1 MSPPGSVDKR
11 AFMPTSQATACA
23 HPNIALIKYW
33 GDRDNDLRLPANG
46 SISMNL
52 AGLETITTV
61 RFGAEMPE
69 DQLTLNGEP
78 QTAAQST
85 RVSRHLDH
93 IRRLASTSARAQ
105 VVSKNNFPMGTGIAS
120 SASAFAALTVAA
132 CAALDLH
139 PDEAGL
145 SALARLGSGSACR
158 SIPGGYVEWRPGA
171 DHQTSYAESIAPA
184 DHWQLVDLVAVVS
197 QEHKAVGSTSGHRLA
212 GTSPLQA
219 ARIADTPRRLDL
231 CRVAIR
237 QRDFEALADVIEQDA
252 LMMHAVMLTSSPT
265 LIYWLPATLRIIRA
279 IRDWRA
285 AGTPVAFTIDAG
297 PNVHVITTAANR
309 DRLNGLLGELEG
321 VQAVLQAGVGGA
333 AQVLDEH
340 LSQ

>member
-1 MSPPGSVDKR
+1 
-11 AFMPTSQATACA
+11 MPARQATARA

-61 RFGAEMPE
+61 RFGTEMPE
-69 DQLTLNGEP
+69 DRLTLNGEP
-78 QTAAQST
+78 QTAAQSA

-93 IRRLASTSARAQ
+93 IRRLASTSLKAQ
-105 VVSKNNFPMGTGIAS
+105 VVSQNNFPMGAGIAS

-132 CAALDLH
+132 CTALDLH
-139 PDEAGL
+139 PDEASL

-158 SIPGGYVEWRPGA
+158 SIPGDYVEWHPGA
-171 DHQTSYAESIAPA
+171 DHETSYAESIAPA
-184 DHWQLVDLVAVVS
+184 DHWELVDLVAVVS
-197 QEHKAVGSTSGHRLA
+197 HEHKAVGSTGGHRLA
-212 GTSPLQA
+212 DTSPLQA

-231 CRVAIR
+231 CRAAIL

-265 LIYWLPATLRIIRA
+265 LIYWLPATLRIIQA
-279 IRDWRA
+279 VRDWRA
-285 AGTPVAFTIDAG
+285 AGVPVAFTIDAG
-297 PNVHVITTAANR
+297 PNVHVITTATHR
-309 DRLNGLLGELEG
+309 DRLNGLFGEVEG
-321 VQAVLQAGVGGA
+321 VQAVLQAGVGGP

-340 LSQ
+340 LSP